1 MRTTKSLTVSL
12 PPAQLRE
19 MKKTAKKENRTM
31 SELVR
36 ETFRRYQRDE
46 EDRRMATDPLRAMR
60 LLELK
65 EKVEELRKETVKT
78 GLSKL
83 TDRQINAEVEAY
95 RRQRLADSVRLNGG
109 LSRIPGRPLGS
120 SGATALS
127 TASPACLGHL
137 NQRGRGSDANPAT
150 KDLRPRV

>member
-1 MRTTKSLTVSL
+1 MRTTRNLTVSL

-19 MKKTAKKENRTM
+19 MEETAKKENRTM

-46 EDRRMATDPLRAMR
+46 EDRRMATDPLRARR

-65 EKVEELRKETVKT
+65 EAVAEVRKGAVKT

-95 RRQRLADSVRLNGG
+95 RRQPQKKTTKQPVR
-109 LSRIPGRPLGS
+109 
-120 SGATALS
+120 
-127 TASPACLGHL
+127 
-137 NQRGRGSDANPAT
+137 
-150 KDLRPRV
+150 

>member
-1 MRTTKSLTVSL
+1 MRTTKNLTVSL

-19 MKKTAKKENRTM
+19 MQKTAKKENRTM

-46 EDRRMATDPLRAMR
+46 EDRRMAPDPLRAMR

-65 EKVEELRKETVKT
+65 EQVEELRKETVRT

-95 RRQRLADSVRLNGG
+95 RRQKQKNKIKQPVRRCV
-109 LSRIPGRPLGS
+109 LSL
-120 SGATALS
+120 T
-127 TASPACLGHL
+127 PAC
-137 NQRGRGSDANPAT
+137 STP
-150 KDLRPRV
+150 PS